1 MDKQELLN
9 KRLNLIIAP
18 LYVKVTMYLMVVSF
32 FYNLPVTN
40 YSLKGSNEI
49 RLYDVLGIIICYLY
63 IKNFGVLNYYIKQ
76 KLNFKFLNHF
86 LIWSAITLIFTGLFS
101 IFLNRPMWLLQ
112 SILYYYHFF
121 VFFLYAVLVS
131 VFVMKYKNFKAIV
144 YILLILI
151 IGESLLVIAQNSGI
165 VPFLW
170 NDRYKMSYLGFLS
183 GTLGPN
189 KIVLGMT
196 MFISFAVSLGIYL
209 QKQLKINKMLLLSA
223 ITLSGTVLV
232 ITGSRT
238 SYLALIVFAA
248 YFLIANTR
256 KFISVSVVFLI
267 IVMTAISLNL
277 EVVEMAQKVFD
288 DRITNKISDPTVLS
302 ENSVDVDQLYED
314 LGSGRKELAA
324 SYTKYLIERPYII
337 PLGIGFNNRLLIG
350 FSAHNIYLSLI
361 NEVGLLG
368 LILYLRWLAS
378 YFLLNLN
385 RTKYLKMAL
394 HGLVLAMLVTL
405 YFGEHLYVY
414 RPLFGLLGFFL
425 LATVLLTAPRFYYK
439 K

>member
-9 KRLNLIIAP
+9 KRLNLIIEP

-63 IKNFGVLNYYIKQ
+63 VKNFGVLNYYIKQ

-131 VFVMKYKNFKAIV
+131 VFVLKFKNFKAIV

-170 NDRYKMSYLGFLS
+170 NDRYKMAYLGFLS

-209 QKQLKINKMLLLSA
+209 QKQLKINKILLLAA
-223 ITLSGTVLV
+223 ITLSGTVII

-248 YFLIANTR
+248 YFLIANTQ

-267 IVMTAISLNL
+267 IVMTAISLDL
-277 EVVEMAQKVFD
+277 EVVDMAKNVFD
-288 DRITNKISDPTVLS
+288 NRITNKISDPTVLS

-314 LGSGRKELAA
+314 LGSGRKELSA
-324 SYTKYLIERPYII
+324 SYAKYLIERPYII

-361 NEVGLLG
+361 NEVGLFG

-378 YFLLNLN
+378 YFLLNLSK
-385 RTKYLKMAL
+385 TKYLKMAL
-394 HGLVLAMLVTL
+394 NGLVLAMLVSL

-425 LATVLLTAPRFYYK
+425 LATVLLTTPRFYFK